1 MHKSNTNERLMKDSQ
16 WLCEHALEIDRKYG
30 GEYIAV
36 VNGKIIAHDKDFN
49 KMIEM
54 AKKIDVNPLIELVPI
69 PGGLII

>member
-1 MHKSNTNERLMKDSQ
+1 MRKSNINERLMKDSK

-36 VNGKIIAHDKDFN
+36 VNRKIIAHDKDFN

-54 AKKIDVNPLIELVPI
+54 AKKIDSNPLIELVPI